1 MTSLEI
7 LQTLGL
13 ALMLGMLVGLQRE
26 IKDKQIAGFRTF
38 GLVTVF
44 GAVTGLVAQQTNG
57 WVIAAGF
64 LGVITVIVTGNIL
77 KLQGYSASD
86 GRRIGYGMTTEV
98 ALLLMFAVGAWLP
111 YGSWTGAAA
120 VAGGTALIL
129 YSKPQF
135 KGIIG
140 RLEDKD
146 VKAIMQFVLLSLII
160 LPLLPNETYGP
171 FDMFNP
177 RLTWMLVVLITGIS
191 LSGYLLYKFL
201 GQRAGTLLGGLLG
214 GLISSTATTVSY
226 ARLSTGG
233 SSIARNAAVVIVI
246 ASSMTYLRMF
256 IEIGIMAPEHF
267 YRMATPVVILAAF
280 TVAVAWFI
288 YRRFTNTD
296 IDLPEQKN
304 PSELRTAIGFAAM
317 FVIILFLM
325 AAANHWLNEE
335 ALFLVAMVSGLADMD
350 AITLSTA
357 HLVNEGTI
365 DVNRG
370 WRLILTAFVTNTLFK
385 FGIAASLGHAELRRY
400 LIGAFGA
407 IALVALALMLFF
419 EVPAWIEALPGL
431 QG

>member
-1 MTSLEI
+1 MTTLEV

-13 ALMLGMLVGLQRE
+13 ALVLGMLVGLQRE
-26 IKDKQIAGFRTF
+26 LKDKQIAGFRTF

-44 GAVTGLVAQQTNG
+44 GAVTGLVAQHTNG

-77 KLQGYSASD
+77 KLQGWSASN
-86 GRRIGYGMTTEV
+86 GNRIGYGMTTEV

-171 FDMFNP
+171 FDVFNP

-233 SSIARNAAVVIVI
+233 PSIARNAAVVIVI
-246 ASSMTYLRMF
+246 ASSMTYLRML

-267 YRMATPVVILAAF
+267 YRMAAPVGILAAF
-280 TVAVAWFI
+280 TVAASWFV

-296 IDLPEQKN
+296 IDLPAQKN

-325 AAANHWLNEE
+325 AAANKWLNDD
-335 ALFLVAMVSGLADMD
+335 ALFLVAMVSGVADMD

-357 HLVNEGTI
+357 HLVSEGTI
-365 DVNRG
+365 EASRG
-370 WRLILTAFVTNTLFK
+370 WRLILTAFVANMLFK
-385 FGIAASLGHAELRRY
+385 FGIAASLGHAALWRC
-400 LIGAFGA
+400 LIGVFCV
-407 IALVALALMLFF
+407 IALGALALILFF
-419 EVPAWIEALPGL
+419 EVPAWIEELPGL

>member
-1 MTSLEI
+1 MTTLEI

-13 ALMLGMLVGLQRE
+13 ALVLGMLVGLQRE

-44 GAVTGLVAQQTNG
+44 GAVTGLVAQHTNG

-64 LGVITVIVTGNIL
+64 LGVITVVITGNLL
-77 KLQGYSASD
+77 KLQGSSAAD
-86 GRRIGYGMTTEV
+86 GQRVGYGMTTEV

-140 RLEDKD
+140 RLEDTD
-146 VKAIMQFVLLSLII
+146 IKAIMQFVLLSLII

-171 FDMFNP
+171 FEVFNP

-256 IEIGIMAPEHF
+256 IEIGIMAPGDF
-267 YRMATPVVILAAF
+267 YRMATPVIILAAF
-280 TVAVAWFI
+280 TVAVAWFV
-288 YRRFTNTD
+288 YRQFTNTD
-296 IDLPEQKN
+296 IDLPKQKN
-304 PSELRTAIGFAAM
+304 PSELRTAIGFAAA

-325 AAANHWLNEE
+325 AAANHWLNED
-335 ALFLVAMVSGLADMD
+335 ALFLVAMVSGVADMD

-357 HLVNEGTI
+357 HLVSEGTI
-365 DVNRG
+365 DASRG

-385 FGIAASLGHAELRRY
+385 FGIAASLGHAELRRC
-400 LIGAFGA
+400 LVGAFGA
-407 IALVALALMLFF
+407 IALIALALILFF
-419 EVPAWIEALPGL
+419 EVPAWIQALPGL